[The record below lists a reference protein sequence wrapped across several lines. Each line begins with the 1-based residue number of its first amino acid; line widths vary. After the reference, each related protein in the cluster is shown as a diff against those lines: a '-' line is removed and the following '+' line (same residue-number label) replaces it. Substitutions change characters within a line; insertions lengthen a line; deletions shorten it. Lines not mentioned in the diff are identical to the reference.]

1 MRLRIMNRPAGF
13 SSTAAANT
21 GHDTRRIQDW
31 LGHRSIAHT
40 TRYTQLSAAPFKDF
54 WR

>member
-1 MRLRIMNRPAGF
+1 MPATTRGAFRIG
-13 SSTAAANT
+13 S
-21 GHDTRRIQDW
+21 
-31 LGHRSIAHT
+31 RSIAHT